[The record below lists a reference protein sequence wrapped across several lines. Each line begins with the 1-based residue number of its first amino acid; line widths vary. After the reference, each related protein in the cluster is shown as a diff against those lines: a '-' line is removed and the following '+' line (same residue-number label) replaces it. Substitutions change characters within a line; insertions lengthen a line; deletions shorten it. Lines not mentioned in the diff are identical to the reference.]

1 MPWENPQHYWERS
14 PLSLIGNVTTP
25 TLVLVGADDYRTP
38 RSEAEQYYAA
48 LKLKGVDTALV
59 VTPDSSH
66 NNLSQTP
73 SQQAARTA
81 SVIAWFD
88 KYRDGGNEAQ

>member
-1 MPWENPQHYWERS
+1 MS
-14 PLSLIGNVTTP
+14 IVDNVTTP
-25 TLVLVGADDYRTP
+25 TLMLVGADDFRTP
-38 RSEAEQYYAA
+38 RGEAEQFYGA
-48 LKLKGVDTALV
+48 LKVLGVDTALV
-59 VTPDSSH
+59 VTPDASH

-88 KYRDGGNEAQ
+88 RYRTGD